1 MTRVVLAAAYRT
13 PIGVFGGAF
22 KDVPAYDLGATLIEH
37 IIKETGLNPSEIDEV
52 IIGNVLQAGQGQNPA
67 RIAGLPE
74 TVPAF
79 TVNKVCGSGL
89 KSIQL
94 AYQSIVTGE
103 NDIVLAGG
111 MENMSQSPMLVN
123 NSRFGFKMGHQSMVD
138 SMVYDGLT
146 DVFNQYH
153 MGITAENLVEQYGI
167 SREEQDTFAVN
178 SQHKAVRAQQNG
190 EFDSEIV
197 PVSIPQRK
205 GEPILVTKDEGVRE
219 NVSVEKLSRLR
230 PAFKKDGTVT
240 AGNASGINDGAAMML
255 VMSEDKAKEL
265 NIEPL
270 AVLDGFGS
278 HGVDPSIMGI
288 APVGAVEKAL
298 KRSKKEL
305 SDIDVF
311 ELNEAF
317 AAQLLAVDRELKL
330 PPEKVNVKGGAI
342 ALGHPIGASGA
353 RVLVTLLHQLND
365 EVETGLTSLVAVKLS
380 LQLYQSINNKKTGY
394 HNSINYMLA

>member
-67 RIAGLPE
+67 RIAAMKGGLPE

-178 SQHKAVRAQQNG
+178 SQQKAVRAQQNG

-205 GEPILVTKDEGVRE
+205 GEPIVVTKDEGVRE

-270 AVLDGFGS
+270 AVLDGFGT

-298 KRSKKEL
+298 KCSKKEL

-317 AAQLLAVDRELKL
+317 AAQSLAVDRELKL

-365 EVETGLTSLVAVKLS
+365 EVETGLTSLCIGGGQAIAAVVSK
-380 LQLYQSINNKKTGY
+380 YK
-394 HNSINYMLA
+394 

>member
-37 IIKETGLNPSEIDEV
+37 IIKETGLNPSEINEV

-67 RIAGLPE
+67 RIAAMKGGLPE

-178 SQHKAVRAQQNG
+178 SQQKAVRAQQNG

-205 GEPILVTKDEGVRE
+205 GEPIVVTKDEGVRE

-240 AGNASGINDGAAMML
+240 AGNASGINDGAAMIL

-317 AAQLLAVDRELKL
+317 AAQSLAVDRELKL

-365 EVETGLTSLVAVKLS
+365 KVETGLTSLCIGGGQAIAAVVSK
-380 LQLYQSINNKKTGY
+380 YK
-394 HNSINYMLA
+394 

>member
-67 RIAGLPE
+67 RIAAMKGGLPE

-317 AAQLLAVDRELKL
+317 AAQSLAVDRELKL

-365 EVETGLTSLVAVKLS
+365 EVETGLTSLCIGGGQAIAAVVSK
-380 LQLYQSINNKKTGY
+380 YK
-394 HNSINYMLA
+394 

>member
-67 RIAGLPE
+67 RIAAMKGGLPE

-178 SQHKAVRAQQNG
+178 SQQKAVRAQQNG

-197 PVSIPQRK
+197 PVLIPQRK

-317 AAQLLAVDRELKL
+317 AAQSLAVDRELKL

-365 EVETGLTSLVAVKLS
+365 EVETGLTSLCIGGGQAIAAVVSK
-380 LQLYQSINNKKTGY
+380 YK
-394 HNSINYMLA
+394 

>member
-1 MTRVVLAAAYRT
+1 MTRVVLAEAYRT

-67 RIAGLPE
+67 RIAAMKGGLPE

-178 SQHKAVRAQQNG
+178 SQQKAVRAQQNG

-205 GEPILVTKDEGVRE
+205 GEPIVVTKDEGVRE

-317 AAQLLAVDRELKL
+317 AAQSLAVDRELKL

-365 EVETGLTSLVAVKLS
+365 EVETGLTSLCIGGGQAIAAVVSK
-380 LQLYQSINNKKTGY
+380 YK
-394 HNSINYMLA
+394 

>member
-67 RIAGLPE
+67 RIAAMKGGLPE

-178 SQHKAVRAQQNG
+178 SQQKAVRAQQNG

-205 GEPILVTKDEGVRE
+205 GEPIVVTKDEGVRE

-230 PAFKKDGTVT
+230 PAFEKDGTVT

-317 AAQLLAVDRELKL
+317 AAQSLAVDRELKL

-365 EVETGLTSLVAVKLS
+365 EVETGLTSLCIGGGQAIAAVVSK
-380 LQLYQSINNKKTGY
+380 YK
-394 HNSINYMLA
+394 

>member
-67 RIAGLPE
+67 RIAAMKGGLPE

-265 NIEPL
+265 NIEPV

-365 EVETGLTSLVAVKLS
+365 EVETGLTSLCIGGGQAIAAVVSK
-380 LQLYQSINNKKTGY
+380 YK
-394 HNSINYMLA
+394 

>member
-67 RIAGLPE
+67 RIAAMKGGLPE

-330 PPEKVNVKGGAI
+330 PPEKVNVKGSAI

-365 EVETGLTSLVAVKLS
+365 EVETGLTSLCIGGGQAIAAVVSK
-380 LQLYQSINNKKTGY
+380 YK
-394 HNSINYMLA
+394 

>member
-52 IIGNVLQAGQGQNPA
+52 IIGNVLQAGQGHNPA
-67 RIAGLPE
+67 RIAAMKGGLPE

-178 SQHKAVRAQQNG
+178 SQQKAVRAQQNG

-317 AAQLLAVDRELKL
+317 AAQSLAVDRELKL

-365 EVETGLTSLVAVKLS
+365 EVETGLTSLCIGGGQAIAAVVSK
-380 LQLYQSINNKKTGY
+380 YK
-394 HNSINYMLA
+394 

>member
-37 IIKETGLNPSEIDEV
+37 IIKETGLNPSEINEV

-67 RIAGLPE
+67 RIAAMKGGLPE

-178 SQHKAVRAQQNG
+178 SQQKAVRAQQNG

-205 GEPILVTKDEGVRE
+205 GEPIVVTKDEGVRE

-240 AGNASGINDGAAMML
+240 AGNASGINDGAAMIL

-317 AAQLLAVDRELKL
+317 AAQSLAVDRELKL

-342 ALGHPIGASGA
+342 VLGHPIGASGA

-365 EVETGLTSLVAVKLS
+365 EVETGLTSLCIGGGQAIAAVVSK
-380 LQLYQSINNKKTGY
+380 YK
-394 HNSINYMLA
+394 

>member
-67 RIAGLPE
+67 RIAAMKGGLPE

-167 SREEQDTFAVN
+167 SREEQDTFAVH
-178 SQHKAVRAQQNG
+178 SQQKAVRAQQNG

-317 AAQLLAVDRELKL
+317 AAQSLAVDRELKL

-365 EVETGLTSLVAVKLS
+365 EVETGLTSLCIGGGQAIAAVVSK
-380 LQLYQSINNKKTGY
+380 YK
-394 HNSINYMLA
+394 

>member
-67 RIAGLPE
+67 RIAAMKGGLPE

-178 SQHKAVRAQQNG
+178 SQQKAVRAQQNG

-205 GEPILVTKDEGVRE
+205 GEPIVVTKDEGVRE

-317 AAQLLAVDRELKL
+317 AAQSLAVDRELKL

-365 EVETGLTSLVAVKLS
+365 EVETGLTSLCIGGGQAIAAVVIKV
-380 LQLYQSINNKKTGY
+380 
-394 HNSINYMLA
+394 

>member
-67 RIAGLPE
+67 RIAAMKGGLPE

-178 SQHKAVRAQQNG
+178 SQQKAVRAQQNG

-205 GEPILVTKDEGVRE
+205 GEPIVVTKDEGVRE

-255 VMSEDKAKEL
+255 VMSEDKVKEL

-317 AAQLLAVDRELKL
+317 AAQSLAVDRELKL

-365 EVETGLTSLVAVKLS
+365 EVETGLTSLCIGGGQAIAAVVSK
-380 LQLYQSINNKKTGY
+380 YK
-394 HNSINYMLA
+394 

>member
-37 IIKETGLNPSEIDEV
+37 IIKETGFNPSEIDEV

-67 RIAGLPE
+67 RIAAMKGGLPE

-205 GEPILVTKDEGVRE
+205 GEPIVVTKDEGVRE

-270 AVLDGFGS
+270 AVLDGFGT

-317 AAQLLAVDRELKL
+317 AAQSLAVDRELKL

-365 EVETGLTSLVAVKLS
+365 EVETGLTSLCIGGGQAIAAVVSK
-380 LQLYQSINNKKTGY
+380 YK
-394 HNSINYMLA
+394 

>member
-67 RIAGLPE
+67 RIAAMKGGLPE

-123 NSRFGFKMGHQSMVD
+123 NSRFGFKTGHQSMVD

-178 SQHKAVRAQQNG
+178 SQQKAVRAQQNG

-205 GEPILVTKDEGVRE
+205 GEPIVVTKDEGVRE

-317 AAQLLAVDRELKL
+317 AAQSLAVDRELKL

-365 EVETGLTSLVAVKLS
+365 EVETGLTSLCIGGGQAIAAVVSK
-380 LQLYQSINNKKTGY
+380 YK
-394 HNSINYMLA
+394 

>member
-37 IIKETGLNPSEIDEV
+37 IIKETGLNPSEINEV

-67 RIAGLPE
+67 RIAAMKGGLPE

-111 MENMSQSPMLVN
+111 MENMSQSLMLVN

-178 SQHKAVRAQQNG
+178 SQQKAVRAQQNG
-190 EFDSEIV
+190 GFDSEIV

-205 GEPILVTKDEGVRE
+205 GEPIVVSKDEGVRE

-298 KRSKKEL
+298 KRSEKEL

-317 AAQLLAVDRELKL
+317 AAQSLAVDRELKL

-365 EVETGLTSLVAVKLS
+365 EVETGLTSLCIGGGQAIAAVVSK
-380 LQLYQSINNKKTGY
+380 YK
-394 HNSINYMLA
+394 

>member
-67 RIAGLPE
+67 RIAAMKGGLPE

-205 GEPILVTKDEGVRE
+205 GEPIVVTKDEGVRE

-270 AVLDGFGS
+270 AVLDGFGT

-317 AAQLLAVDRELKL
+317 AAQSLAVDRELKL

-365 EVETGLTSLVAVKLS
+365 EVETGLTSLCIGGGQA
-380 LQLYQSINNKKTGY
+380 
-394 HNSINYMLA
+394 

>member
-67 RIAGLPE
+67 RIAAMKGGLPE

-111 MENMSQSPMLVN
+111 MENMSQPPMLVN

-178 SQHKAVRAQQNG
+178 SQQKAVRAQQNG

-317 AAQLLAVDRELKL
+317 AAQSLAVDRELKL

-365 EVETGLTSLVAVKLS
+365 EVETGLTSLCIGGGQAIAAVVSK
-380 LQLYQSINNKKTGY
+380 YK
-394 HNSINYMLA
+394 

>member
-67 RIAGLPE
+67 RIAAMKGGLPE

-167 SREEQDTFAVN
+167 SREEQDAFAVN
-178 SQHKAVRAQQNG
+178 SQQKAVRAQQNG

-205 GEPILVTKDEGVRE
+205 GEPIVVTKDEGVRE

-317 AAQLLAVDRELKL
+317 AAQSLAVDRELKL

-365 EVETGLTSLVAVKLS
+365 EVETGLTSLCIGGGQAIAAVVSK
-380 LQLYQSINNKKTGY
+380 YK
-394 HNSINYMLA
+394 

>member
-67 RIAGLPE
+67 RIAAMKGGLPE

-365 EVETGLTSLVAVKLS
+365 EVETGLTSLCIGGGQAIAAVVSK
-380 LQLYQSINNKKTGY
+380 YK
-394 HNSINYMLA
+394 

>member
-67 RIAGLPE
+67 RIAAMKGGLPE

-111 MENMSQSPMLVN
+111 MENMYQSPMLVN

-178 SQHKAVRAQQNG
+178 SQQKAVRAQQNG

-205 GEPILVTKDEGVRE
+205 GEPIVVTKDEGVRE

-317 AAQLLAVDRELKL
+317 AAQSLAVDRELKL

-365 EVETGLTSLVAVKLS
+365 EVETGLTSLCIGGGQAIAAVVSK
-380 LQLYQSINNKKTGY
+380 YK
-394 HNSINYMLA
+394 

>member
-37 IIKETGLNPSEIDEV
+37 IIKETGLNPSEINEV

-67 RIAGLPE
+67 RIAAMKGGLPE

-123 NSRFGFKMGHQSMVD
+123 NSRFGFKMGHQSMID

-178 SQHKAVRAQQNG
+178 SQQKAVRAQQNG
-190 EFDSEIV
+190 GFDSEIV

-205 GEPILVTKDEGVRE
+205 GEPIVVSKDEGVRGDA
-219 NVSVEKLSRLR
+219 SVEKLSRLR

-317 AAQLLAVDRELKL
+317 AAQSLAVDRELKL

-365 EVETGLTSLVAVKLS
+365 EVETGLTSLCIGGGQAIAAVVSK
-380 LQLYQSINNKKTGY
+380 YK
-394 HNSINYMLA
+394 

>member
-67 RIAGLPE
+67 RIAAMKGGLPE

-178 SQHKAVRAQQNG
+178 SQQKAVRAQQNG

-205 GEPILVTKDEGVRE
+205 GEPIVVTKDEGVRE
-219 NVSVEKLSRLR
+219 NVSVEKISRLR

-270 AVLDGFGS
+270 AVLDGFGT

-317 AAQLLAVDRELKL
+317 AAQSLAVDRELKL

-365 EVETGLTSLVAVKLS
+365 EVETGLTSLCIGGGQAIAAVVSK
-380 LQLYQSINNKKTGY
+380 YK
-394 HNSINYMLA
+394 

>member
-67 RIAGLPE
+67 RIAAMKGGLPE

-138 SMVYDGLT
+138 SMVYDGLI

-178 SQHKAVRAQQNG
+178 SQQKAVRAQQNG

-205 GEPILVTKDEGVRE
+205 GEPIVVTKDEGVRE

-270 AVLDGFGS
+270 AVLDGFGT

-317 AAQLLAVDRELKL
+317 AAQSLAVDRELKL

-365 EVETGLTSLVAVKLS
+365 EVETGLTSLCIGGGQAIAAVVSK
-380 LQLYQSINNKKTGY
+380 YK
-394 HNSINYMLA
+394 

>member
-67 RIAGLPE
+67 RIAAMKGGLPE

-123 NSRFGFKMGHQSMVD
+123 NSRFDFKMGHQSMVD

-178 SQHKAVRAQQNG
+178 SQQKAVRAQQNG

-205 GEPILVTKDEGVRE
+205 GEPIVVTKDEGVRE

-317 AAQLLAVDRELKL
+317 AAQSLAVDRELKL

-365 EVETGLTSLVAVKLS
+365 EVETGLTSLCIGGGQAIAAVVSK
-380 LQLYQSINNKKTGY
+380 YK
-394 HNSINYMLA
+394 

>member
-67 RIAGLPE
+67 RIAAMKGGLPE

-317 AAQLLAVDRELKL
+317 SAQSLAVDRELKL

-365 EVETGLTSLVAVKLS
+365 EVETGLTSLCIGGGQAIAAVVSK
-380 LQLYQSINNKKTGY
+380 YK
-394 HNSINYMLA
+394 

>member
-67 RIAGLPE
+67 RIAAMKGGLPE

-178 SQHKAVRAQQNG
+178 SQQKAVRAQQNG

-205 GEPILVTKDEGVRE
+205 GEPIVVTKDEGVRE
-219 NVSVEKLSRLR
+219 KVSVEKLSRLR

-270 AVLDGFGS
+270 AVLDGFGT

-317 AAQLLAVDRELKL
+317 AAQSLAVDRELKL

-365 EVETGLTSLVAVKLS
+365 EVETGLTSLCIGGGQAIAAVVSK
-380 LQLYQSINNKKTGY
+380 YK
-394 HNSINYMLA
+394 

>member
-67 RIAGLPE
+67 RIAAMKGGLPE

-178 SQHKAVRAQQNG
+178 SQQKAVRAQQNG

-205 GEPILVTKDEGVRE
+205 GEPIVVTKDEGIRE

-317 AAQLLAVDRELKL
+317 AAQSLAVDRELKL

-365 EVETGLTSLVAVKLS
+365 EVETGLTSLCIGGGQAIAAVVSK
-380 LQLYQSINNKKTGY
+380 YK
-394 HNSINYMLA
+394 

>member
-67 RIAGLPE
+67 RIAAMKGGLPE

-178 SQHKAVRAQQNG
+178 SQQKAVRAQQNG

-219 NVSVEKLSRLR
+219 NVSVEKISRLR

-317 AAQLLAVDRELKL
+317 AAQSLAVDRELKL

-365 EVETGLTSLVAVKLS
+365 EVETGLTSLCIGGGQAIAAVVSK
-380 LQLYQSINNKKTGY
+380 YK
-394 HNSINYMLA
+394 

>member
-13 PIGVFGGAF
+13 PIGFFGGAF

-67 RIAGLPE
+67 RIAAMKGGLPE

-178 SQHKAVRAQQNG
+178 SQQKAVRAQQNG

-205 GEPILVTKDEGVRE
+205 GEPIVVTKDEGVRE

-317 AAQLLAVDRELKL
+317 AAQSLAVDRELKL

-365 EVETGLTSLVAVKLS
+365 EVETGLTSLCIGGGQAIAAVVSK
-380 LQLYQSINNKKTGY
+380 YK
-394 HNSINYMLA
+394 

>member
-67 RIAGLPE
+67 RIAAMKGGLPE

-178 SQHKAVRAQQNG
+178 SQQKAVRAQQNG

-205 GEPILVTKDEGVRE
+205 GEPIVVTKDEGVRE

-240 AGNASGINDGAAMML
+240 ARNASGINDGAAMML

-317 AAQLLAVDRELKL
+317 AAQSLAVDRELKL

-365 EVETGLTSLVAVKLS
+365 EVETGLTSLCIGGGQAIAAVVSK
-380 LQLYQSINNKKTGY
+380 YK
-394 HNSINYMLA
+394 

>member
-13 PIGVFGGAF
+13 PIGVFGGAL

-37 IIKETGLNPSEIDEV
+37 IIKETGLNPSEINEV

-67 RIAGLPE
+67 RIAAMKGGLPE
-74 TVPAF
+74 TVPVF

-103 NDIVLAGG
+103 NDIVIAGG

-178 SQHKAVRAQQNG
+178 SQKKAANAQQNG
-190 EFDSEIV
+190 GFDSEIV

-205 GEPILVTKDEGVRE
+205 GEPIVVTKDEGVRE

-317 AAQLLAVDRELKL
+317 AAQSLAVDRELKL

-365 EVETGLTSLVAVKLS
+365 EVETGLTSLCIGGGQAIAAVVSK
-380 LQLYQSINNKKTGY
+380 YK
-394 HNSINYMLA
+394 

>member
-1 MTRVVLAAAYRT
+1 MTRVVLAEAYRT

-37 IIKETGLNPSEIDEV
+37 IIKETGLNPSEINEV

-67 RIAGLPE
+67 RIAAMKGGLPE

-178 SQHKAVRAQQNG
+178 SQQKAVRAQQNG

-205 GEPILVTKDEGVRE
+205 GEPIVVTKDEGVRE

-240 AGNASGINDGAAMML
+240 AGNASGINDGAAMIL

-317 AAQLLAVDRELKL
+317 AAQSLAVDRELKL

-365 EVETGLTSLVAVKLS
+365 EVETGLTSLCIGGGQAIAAVVSK
-380 LQLYQSINNKKTGY
+380 YK
-394 HNSINYMLA
+394 

>member
-67 RIAGLPE
+67 RIAAMKGGLPE

-103 NDIVLAGG
+103 NDIVLAGC
-111 MENMSQSPMLVN
+111 MENMSQSQMLVN

-178 SQHKAVRAQQNG
+178 SQQKAVRAQQNG

-205 GEPILVTKDEGVRE
+205 GEPIVVTKDEGVRE

-270 AVLDGFGS
+270 AVLDGFGT

-317 AAQLLAVDRELKL
+317 AAQSLAVDRELKL

-365 EVETGLTSLVAVKLS
+365 EVETGLTSLCIGGGQAIAAVVSK
-380 LQLYQSINNKKTGY
+380 YK
-394 HNSINYMLA
+394 

>member
-37 IIKETGLNPSEIDEV
+37 IIKETGLNPSEIDEA

-67 RIAGLPE
+67 RIAAMKGGLPE

-178 SQHKAVRAQQNG
+178 SQQKAVRAQQNG

-205 GEPILVTKDEGVRE
+205 GEPIVVTKDEGVRE

-270 AVLDGFGS
+270 AVLDGFGT

-317 AAQLLAVDRELKL
+317 AAQSLAVDRELKL

-365 EVETGLTSLVAVKLS
+365 EVETGLTSLCIGGGQAIAAVVSK
-380 LQLYQSINNKKTGY
+380 YK
-394 HNSINYMLA
+394 

>member
-13 PIGVFGGAF
+13 PIGVFVGAF

-67 RIAGLPE
+67 RIAAMKGGLPE

-365 EVETGLTSLVAVKLS
+365 EVETGLTSLCIGGGQAIAAVVSK
-380 LQLYQSINNKKTGY
+380 YK
-394 HNSINYMLA
+394 

>member
-67 RIAGLPE
+67 RIAAMKGGLPE

-178 SQHKAVRAQQNG
+178 SQQKAVRAQQNG

-230 PAFKKDGTVT
+230 PAFKKDGTAT

-317 AAQLLAVDRELKL
+317 AAQSLAVDRELKL

-365 EVETGLTSLVAVKLS
+365 EVETGLTSLCIGGGQAIAAVVSK
-380 LQLYQSINNKKTGY
+380 YK
-394 HNSINYMLA
+394 

>member
-37 IIKETGLNPSEIDEV
+37 IIKETGLNPSEINEV

-67 RIAGLPE
+67 RIAAMKGGLPE

-178 SQHKAVRAQQNG
+178 SQQKAVRAQQNG
-190 EFDSEIV
+190 GFDSEIV

-205 GEPILVTKDEGVRE
+205 GEPIVVSKDEGVRE

-270 AVLDGFGS
+270 AVIDGFGS

-298 KRSKKEL
+298 KRSEKEL

-317 AAQLLAVDRELKL
+317 AAQSLAVDRELKL

-365 EVETGLTSLVAVKLS
+365 EVETGLTSLCIGGGQAIAAVVSK
-380 LQLYQSINNKKTGY
+380 YK
-394 HNSINYMLA
+394 

>member
-67 RIAGLPE
+67 RIAAMKGGLPE

-111 MENMSQSPMLVN
+111 MENMSQSPILVN

-178 SQHKAVRAQQNG
+178 SQQKAVRAQQNG

-205 GEPILVTKDEGVRE
+205 GEPIVVTKDEGVRE

-230 PAFKKDGTVT
+230 PAFEKDGTVT

-270 AVLDGFGS
+270 AVLDGFGT

-317 AAQLLAVDRELKL
+317 AAQSLAVDRELKL

-365 EVETGLTSLVAVKLS
+365 EVETGLTSLCIGGGQAIAAVVSK
-380 LQLYQSINNKKTGY
+380 YK
-394 HNSINYMLA
+394 